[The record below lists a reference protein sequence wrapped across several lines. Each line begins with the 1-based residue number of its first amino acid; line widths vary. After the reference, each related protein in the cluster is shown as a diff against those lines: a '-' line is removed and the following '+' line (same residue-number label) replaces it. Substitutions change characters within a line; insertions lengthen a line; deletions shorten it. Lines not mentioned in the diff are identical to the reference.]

1 MTIDYIGMK
10 TNSKKQGG
18 AKMPY
23 VGPYYQSPS
32 IKLWDGVSKNDYKMV
47 EEAFK
52 EGADVNYKN
61 DNGQGFLFVAV
72 ENGNI
77 RMVNLLLEKGVDVN
91 VTNDY
96 NNTALFIA
104 AINGKKNVVEL
115 LLKKGADINKATIDG
130 DTILMGAINYD
141 EEEVIKIL
149 LDEEGVRVDLNARN
163 NNGETALIRAVQTG
177 NTDIVSMLVDA
188 GADMNI
194 RDNYGNTPLIQAS
207 MIGEEY
213 ILDLLLDFDYI
224 LDSGSDVNATNNAG
238 ETALIAASR
247 LGKSVIVERLL
258 DLGADVNA
266 QSNAG
271 ETALIVASRLGHY
284 DIVEMLLASEEEEE
298 EDGTYM
304 YVYETDVNV
313 VDATGNTALTVARHY
328 RHDEI
333 VKLLLDAGADDTI
346 IPPPPP
352 PPQHSIPQP
361 DNMTRLLVRDKVSLE
376 KSVKNPF
383 IGLELTRYD
392 PILLETVQ
400 LCDYVKND
408 KENLLFIFN
417 RQVAMIEKSR
427 IQGFISQDTLDKN
440 KITYQCKKTDQAFKP
455 RDENIVGGP
464 ALNMDIIGLLG
475 VMVPLSYLD
484 EVVNGKHQIF
494 VIESTSANKTMPI
507 ASLNTRLGGN
517 VVSANH
523 CQAEV
528 AIQVSKLSYV
538 DNDVLIGMCKKGGK
552 RKSKRTTKKS
562 KRTTKKSKRTTKK
575 SNKKFRKTCSKR

>member
-1 MTIDYIGMK
+1 MK
-10 TNSKKQGG
+10 THSKKQGG

-23 VGPYYQSPS
+23 VGPYYQSPG

-47 EEAFK
+47 ESAFR
-52 EGADVNYKN
+52 EGADVNIKN
-61 DNGQGFLFVAV
+61 DNGQWFLFVAV
-72 ENGNI
+72 ENDNV

-104 AINGKKNVVEL
+104 AINGREDVVKL
-115 LLKKGADINKATIDG
+115 LLEKGADINKATIDG
-130 DTILMGAINYD
+130 ETILMGAINYH

-149 LDEEGVRVDLNARN
+149 LAYDEEGVRVDLNARN
-163 NNGETALIRAVQTG
+163 NNGETALIRAVENG
-177 NTDIVSMLVDA
+177 NTDIFATLVEA

-194 RDNYGNTPLIQAS
+194 RDNNGNTVLIRAS

-213 ILDLLLDFDYI
+213 ILDYI
-224 LDSGSDVNATNNAG
+224 LDSGSDVNETNNAG

-247 LGKSVIVERLL
+247 LGHYLVVDWLL
-258 DLGADVNA
+258 
-266 QSNAG
+266 
-271 ETALIVASRLGHY
+271 TP
-284 DIVEMLLASEEEEE
+284 EEEEE
-298 EDGTYM
+298 EDGTTLNFYG
-304 YVYETDVNV
+304 TDMNV
-313 VDATGNTALTVARHY
+313 VDATGNTALTVARQYGHE
-328 RHDEI
+328 EI
-333 VKLLLDAGADDTI
+333 VELLLDAGADDTI

-352 PPQHSIPQP
+352 PPQHSRPQP

-376 KSVKNPF
+376 KSVNNPF
-383 IGLELTRYD
+383 TELELTRYD
-392 PILLETVQ
+392 PILMESVQ
-400 LCDYVKND
+400 FCDYVKDD
-408 KENLLFIFN
+408 KDNLLFIFN
-417 RQVAMIEKSR
+417 KQVGFIEKSR
-427 IQGFISQDTLDKN
+427 IKDFISQDTLDKN
-440 KITYQCKKTDQAFKP
+440 KIIYQCKKTDQSFQP

-464 ALNMDIIGLLG
+464 ALNMDIIGLFG

-494 VIESTSANKTMPI
+494 VIESTSANETMPI

-552 RKSKRTTKKS
+552 RKSKRRTKKYTKTKKS
-562 KRTTKKSKRTTKK
+562 KRTTKKPKRTTKK
-575 SNKKFRKTCSKR
+575 PKRPTKKSTKRDKL

>member
-23 VGPYYQSPS
+23 VGPYYQSPG

-47 EEAFK
+47 ESAFR

-61 DNGQGFLFVAV
+61 DNGQWFLFVAV
-72 ENGNI
+72 ENDNV
-77 RMVNLLLEKGVDVN
+77 RMVNLLLEKRVDVN
-91 VTNDY
+91 VTDYY
-96 NNTALFIA
+96 NNTALLTA
-104 AINGKKNVVEL
+104 VKNGKQDVVKL
-115 LLKKGADINKATIDG
+115 LLEKGADINKANSNG
-130 DTILMGAINYD
+130 ETILMGAINYS
-141 EEEVIKIL
+141 EEEVVEML
-149 LDEEGVRVDLNARN
+149 LAYNEGVRVDLNARN
-163 NNGETALIRAVQTG
+163 NDGKTALIRAVENG
-177 NTDIVSMLVDA
+177 NTDIVATLVEA

-194 RDNYGNTPLIQAS
+194 RDNDGNTPLIQAS

-213 ILDLLLDFDYI
+213 VLDWLLN
-224 LDSGSDVNATNNAG
+224 SGSDVNETN
-238 ETALIAASR
+238 
-247 LGKSVIVERLL
+247 
-258 DLGADVNA
+258 
-266 QSNAG
+266 NAG

-284 DIVEMLLASEEEEE
+284 HIVEWLLSLEDEAE

-304 YVYETDVNV
+304 YIYETDVNV
-313 VDATGNTALTVARHY
+313 VDATGNTALTVAKQYGHE
-328 RHDEI
+328 EI
-333 VKLLLDAGADDTI
+333 VELLLDAGADDTI

-361 DNMTRLLVRDKVSLE
+361 DNMTRLLVRDKISLE
-376 KSVKNPF
+376 KSVNNPF
-383 IGLELTRYD
+383 TELELTRYD
-392 PILLETVQ
+392 PILMESVQ
-400 LCDYVKND
+400 FCDYVKDD
-408 KENLLFIFN
+408 KDNLLFIFN
-417 RQVAMIEKSR
+417 KQVGFIEKSR
-427 IQGFISQDTLDKN
+427 IKDFISQDTLDKN
-440 KITYQCKKTDQAFKP
+440 KIIYQCKKIDQAFQP

-464 ALNMDIIGLLG
+464 ALNMDIIGLFG

-494 VIESTSANKTMPI
+494 VIESTNANKTMPI

-517 VVSANH
+517 VVSSNH

-552 RKSKRTTKKS
+552 RKSKRRTKRSKKTKRKNHS
-562 KRTTKKSKRTTKK
+562 KRQR
-575 SNKKFRKTCSKR
+575 R